1 MVLQI
6 SDPVRQLEHSHERLT
21 KLTWEIRELLRAW
34 AREAGPDAVSGT
46 ARAMLALRIEALKGA
61 LLEHFADEE
70 EGLFPFLRSHVPAK
84 AEAVARLEADH
95 DALCGAVIRL
105 ARLASHGEPARGRTA
120 QPSSNLAD
128 HYERFETTYALH
140 SRHEAALFRELE
152 SALGST
158 ERAELARILA
168 GL

>member
-1 MVLQI
+1 MVLRI

-21 KLTWEIRELLRAW
+21 RLTWEIRALLQAW
-34 AREAGPDAVSGT
+34 AREASEVATGAT
-46 ARAMLALRIEALKGA
+46 RAILVLRIEALKA
-61 LLEHFADEE
+61 DLLEHFANEE

-84 AEAVARLEADH
+84 ADAVARLEADH

-105 ARLASHGEPARGRTA
+105 ARLAAHSDVHPG
-120 QPSSNLAD
+120 SKLAD
-128 HYERFETTYALH
+128 HYERFEATYAQH

-152 SALGST
+152 GALGSG
-158 ERAELARILA
+158 ERAELARVLA